1 MEFDIDWIAHNNRL
15 ADFNPYL
22 KVISSII
29 LVLSALF
36 ISNNYYSIFTIILAS
51 LLLLLVAKVSLRDY
65 LKFLTIP
72 FAFTFITCI
81 FLLFFF
87 PSGSYIWNSGFFGI
101 GITTESLR
109 ISLLTFFRVFACFSA
124 LGFMSLTTPI
134 TDVVHV
140 LRSFYVPKIFCEIA
154 VLMYNTIFI
163 FLDNIEVMRNAQKTR
178 LGYLGGTLDSMKSYG
193 AMFSNLFL
201 ISLIKSE
208 TLQRSLDS
216 RCYTGELPVYKPD
229 RFKYTSNK

>member
-81 FLLFFF
+81 FL
-87 PSGSYIWNSGFFGI
+87 
-101 GITTESLR
+101 
-109 ISLLTFFRVFACFSA
+109 
-124 LGFMSLTTPI
+124 
-134 TDVVHV
+134 
-140 LRSFYVPKIFCEIA
+140 
-154 VLMYNTIFI
+154 FI
-163 FLDNIEVMRNAQKTR
+163 L
-178 LGYLGGTLDSMKSYG
+178 
-193 AMFSNLFL
+193 
-201 ISLIKSE
+201 
-208 TLQRSLDS
+208 
-216 RCYTGELPVYKPD
+216 
-229 RFKYTSNK
+229 